1 MQRKPDAT
9 NADDLQLCL
18 RQRFQL
24 EEFRPRQAEV
34 CRDVLAGQDVLL
46 VMPTGAGKSLC
57 YQLPGLM
64 RPGATLVISPLI
76 ALMDDQV
83 GKLQQ
88 LGLRAERIHSGRDRY
103 SSRQVCRDYLASE
116 LDFLFIAPERL
127 SVPGFPEML
136 AKRSLGLIA
145 VDEAHCISHWGHD
158 FRPDYRLLSERL
170 PLLHPAPVIAL
181 TATATARVQED
192 ILTQLAAP
200 RAKRHI
206 HGFRRDNL
214 AVEVVE
220 TPRNVQRVQVV
231 QQVLRD
237 AQRRPAIVYAPTR
250 KDTEHLADVLSTDYR
265 CAAYHAGLEA
275 NQREWVQQ
283 QFLTSEL
290 EVIVATIA
298 FGMGVDKP
306 NIRTVIHTGLP
317 GSVEGYYQEI
327 GRAGR
332 DGLPARAVLLYS
344 WADRRLHEFFHE
356 RDYPEVSTLQA
367 LHRLLRSEPQSLEQ
381 LQQRFGEKPELFDK
395 TRERLWQ
402 HGGLR
407 ITEDG
412 GLVSAPIDWATPY
425 QAQCSHKQAQLD
437 AMLEFARGDGGCRM
451 LALIAHFGA
460 QADSGKP
467 CGVCDHCAPQACQV
481 HQWRPADASEQ
492 RLARDV
498 LAALNQRDGQT
509 TGRLHQQLAANLE
522 RADFEILLQAMART
536 GQVQLVSDEF
546 VKEGRTIR
554 FRRVFVQA
562 EQSGKPKLLLPAE
575 SGRSYAQGS
584 SGHKKTTKVKRWR

>member
-1 MQRKPDAT
+1 MKLRPDA
-9 NADDLQLCL
+9 AGDDDLQLCL
-18 RQRFQL
+18 RQHFQL
-24 EEFRPRQAEV
+24 KDFRPRQAEV

-76 ALMDDQV
+76 ALMEDQV

-103 SSRQVCRDYLASE
+103 SSRQVCRDYLAGE

-170 PLLHPAPVIAL
+170 PLLRPAPVIAL
-181 TATATARVQED
+181 TATATSRVQED

-220 TPRNVQRVQVV
+220 TPRNAQRVQVV
-231 QQVLRD
+231 QQVLHD
-237 AQRRPAIVYAPTR
+237 ARCRPAIVYAPTR
-250 KDTEHLADVLSTDYR
+250 KDTEQLAAVLSADYAS
-265 CAAYHAGLEA
+265 AAYHAGLEA
-275 NQREWVQQ
+275 SQREWVQQ

-344 WADRRLHEFFHE
+344 WADRRLHEFFHAS
-356 RDYPEVSTLQA
+356 DYPDISELTR
-367 LHRLLRSEPQSLEQ
+367 LHRLLTPEPQSREQ
-381 LQQRFGEKPELFDK
+381 LAQRFGEPPELFDK
-395 TRERLWQ
+395 TLERLWQ
-402 HGGLR
+402 HGGLSVTGDSR
-407 ITEDG
+407 M
-412 GLVSAPIDWATPY
+412 VSTAIDWATPY
-425 QAQCSHKQAQLD
+425 QTQCAHKQAQLD
-437 AMLEFARGDGGCRM
+437 AILEFARGGGCRM
-451 LALIAHFGA
+451 LALVAHFGA

-467 CGVCDHCAPQACQV
+467 CGVCDHCAPLACQV
-481 HQWRPADASEQ
+481 RQWRPADASEQ
-492 RLARDV
+492 RLVQAL
-498 LAALNQRDGQT
+498 LAALRQRDGQT
-509 TGRLHQQLAANLE
+509 TRQLHQQLGASLE
-522 RADFEILLQAMART
+522 RRAFETLLTAVAMTGRIQLAD
-536 GQVQLVSDEF
+536 DEF
-546 VKEGRTIR
+546 VKDGRTIR
-554 FRRVFVQA
+554 FRRVFL
-562 EQSGKPKLLLPAE
+562 QSELPGEMALRLPAE
-575 SGRSYAQGS
+575 RAAAHARRSRSRQ
-584 SGHKKTTKVKRWR
+584 R